1 MANKGIKKIDNTN
14 QKEKKLS
21 LKDRDWTKGNVVLSI
36 LLLSGPLMV
45 TQVLNMIGQP
55 IDMYWVGKLGT
66 TAMAGVSTGGALIR
80 IMITAMMGLGVGMR
94 AIIARFVGEGDH
106 EGAIRVAMHGFIAG
120 GIYTLLVVTVGVLFA
135 RPALT
140 LLGVEPDVIA
150 EGVPY
155 VRIMSIGMAIMTFR
169 MICEGVMQA
178 SGDATTPLKISIFF
192 RVTHFILDPL
202 LILGVWIFPRMGVS
216 GAALTNVLAQS
227 FGLML
232 GIWILFS
239 GRTRLKL
246 VFTGFYFDFDIM
258 WRIIKVGFPFV
269 IIGMQMSIQHLTM
282 MKMVVPFG
290 TVAVAAHAS
299 VGTNIDMFLIMMIM
313 GLGLGSGVMAGQN
326 IGAGKPE
333 RARKAAWAALGFS
346 EIICFLYAGFVFF
359 YAEYIVSAINNDPQ
373 LVELASSFL
382 RITCVGYLAAG
393 FIAVLKHTIAGAG
406 DTVPAMIVELG
417 HMWVVMVPLAY
428 FLSHKTGL
436 GMFGIRW
443 AVVVGVY
450 AGALGYY
457 IYFRTGKWQFKK
469 V

>member
-1 MANKGIKKIDNTN
+1 MENKGIKERFKSIKKAEKVPL
-14 QKEKKLS
+14 KE
-21 LKDRDWTKGNVVLSI
+21 RDWTKGNIVTSI

-45 TQVLNMIGQP
+45 TQLLNMIGQP

-66 TAMAGVSTGGALIR
+66 TAMAGVSTGGAIIR
-80 IMITAMMGLGVGMR
+80 LMITAMMGLGVGMR
-94 AIIARFVGEGDH
+94 AIIARHEGEGDR

-120 GIYTLLVVTVGVLFA
+120 GIYTLFVVTVGVIFA
-135 RPALT
+135 RPALV
-140 LLGVEPDVIA
+140 LLGIEPDVIA

-178 SGDATTPLKISIFF
+178 SGDATTPLKISILF

-202 LILGVWIFPRMGVS
+202 LILGLWIFPRMGVS
-216 GAALTNVLAQS
+216 GAALTNILAQS
-227 FGLML
+227 LGLVL
-232 GIWILFS
+232 GIWVLFS

-246 VFTGFYFDFDIM
+246 VFKGFYFDFGIM
-258 WRIIKVGFPFV
+258 WRIIKIGFPFT
-269 IIGMQMSIQHLTM
+269 IIGMQMSLQHLTM

-290 TVAVAAHAS
+290 TVAIAAHAS
-299 VGTNIDMFLIMMIM
+299 VGANIDMILIMLIM

-326 IGAGKPE
+326 LGAGKPE
-333 RARKAAWAALGFS
+333 RAQKAAWVALGFS
-346 EIICFLYAGFVFF
+346 EVICFIYAGFVFF
-359 YAEYIVSAINNDPQ
+359 YAEHIVGAINNDPH
-373 LVELASSFL
+373 LIELASSFL
-382 RITCVGYLAAG
+382 RIMCVGYLAAG

-406 DTVPAMIVELG
+406 DTIPAMVVELG
-417 HMWVVMVPLAY
+417 HMWIVMIPLAY

-443 AVVVGVY
+443 AAVIGVY

-457 IYFRTGKWQFKK
+457 VYFRTGKWKLKK